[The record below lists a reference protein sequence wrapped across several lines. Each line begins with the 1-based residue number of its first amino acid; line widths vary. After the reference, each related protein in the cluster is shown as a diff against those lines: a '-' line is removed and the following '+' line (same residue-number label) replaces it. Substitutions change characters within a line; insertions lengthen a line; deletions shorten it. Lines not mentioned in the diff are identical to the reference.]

1 MPAADTLLVFTVTAL
16 ALILVPG
23 PGLLLLLASGVAY
36 GRRTAVFSSLGLE
49 TGTAVYV
56 AATATGLSALLA
68 SSTLAFSIV
77 RYLGAAYLVVLGV
90 RTLIGRTRST
100 IGDPPSPPTSQH
112 TPSEPLPGQAYRQ
125 ALLVG
130 ITNPKIA
137 LFFVA
142 LFPQFIEPH
151 RGAAAGQVLVLGAV
165 FVTLALAVDLLVAT
179 TAGALGRW
187 LARRP
192 SFARR
197 QRYVTGPIYLVLGAA
212 AAGDPR
218 GH

>member
-1 MPAADTLLVFTVTAL
+1 MPTADTLLVFTFAAL

-23 PGLLLLLASGVAY
+23 PGMVLLLARGVAF
-36 GRRTAVFSSLGLE
+36 GRRAAVFSSLGLE
-49 TGTAVYV
+49 TGTGVYV

-68 SSTLAFSIV
+68 SSAVAFAFV
-77 RYLGAAYLVVLGV
+77 RYLGAVYLVVLGV
-90 RTLIGRTRST
+90 RTLAGGSKGTV
-100 IGDPPSPPTSQH
+100 DHAPYQPT
-112 TPSEPLPGQAYRQ
+112 PAELLPGRAYRQ

-137 LFFVA
+137 IFFVA
-142 LFPQFIEPH
+142 FFPQFIDPH

-179 TAGALGRW
+179 TAGTVGGW

-192 SFARR
+192 SLARR
-197 QRYVTGPIYLVLGAA
+197 QRHVTASIYLALGAA
-212 AAGDPR
+212 AAGGPGR
-218 GH
+218 G

>member
-1 MPAADTLLVFTVTAL
+1 MPTTDSLLLFTLAAL

-23 PGLLLLLASGVAY
+23 PGMLLLLARGLAF
-36 GRRTAVFSSLGLE
+36 GRRAAVFSSLGLE
-49 TGTAVYV
+49 TGTGVYV

-68 SSTLAFSIV
+68 SSALAFSFV
-77 RYLGAAYLVVLGV
+77 RYLGAGYLMVLGV
-90 RTLIGRTRST
+90 RTLLGRTRRT
-100 IGDPPSPPTSQH
+100 LEPTSAQPG
-112 TPSEPLPGQAYRQ
+112 PSELLSGPAYRQ

-142 LFPQFIEPH
+142 FFPQFIDPQ

-179 TAGALGRW
+179 AAGSVGRR

-197 QRYVTGPIYLVLGAA
+197 GRYVTGSIYLALGAA
-212 AAGDPR
+212 AAGGPSR
-218 GH
+218 G

>member
-1 MPAADTLLVFTVTAL
+1 MPTSDTLLVFTVAAL

-23 PGLLLLLASGVAY
+23 PGILLLLARGVAF
-36 GRRTAVFSSLGLE
+36 GRRAAVFSSLGLE
-49 TGTAVYV
+49 TGTSVYV

-68 SSTLAFSIV
+68 SSTFAFSLV

-90 RTLIGRTRST
+90 RTLIGGKQGTV
-100 IGDPPSPPTSQH
+100 DH
-112 TPSEPLPGQAYRQ
+112 TPSQPTPSELLPGRAYRQ

-137 LFFVA
+137 IFFVA
-142 LFPQFIEPH
+142 LFPQFIDPQ
-151 RGAAAGQVLVLGAV
+151 RGAAAGQVLVLGAI

-179 TAGALGRW
+179 TAGTVGGW

-192 SFARR
+192 SLARR
-197 QRYVTGPIYLVLGAA
+197 QRYVTASIYLALGAA
-212 AAGDPR
+212 AAGGPSR
-218 GH
+218 G

>member
-100 IGDPPSPPTSQH
+100 IGDPPSPLS
-112 TPSEPLPGQAYRQ
+112 SAD
-125 ALLVG
+125 
-130 ITNPKIA
+130 
-137 LFFVA
+137 
-142 LFPQFIEPH
+142 
-151 RGAAAGQVLVLGAV
+151 AGP
-165 FVTLALAVDLLVAT
+165 T
-179 TAGALGRW
+179 TAKTRLATSTNALK
-187 LARRP
+187 
-192 SFARR
+192 
-197 QRYVTGPIYLVLGAA
+197 
-212 AAGDPR
+212 
-218 GH
+218 

>member
-1 MPAADTLLVFTVTAL
+1 
-16 ALILVPG
+16 
-23 PGLLLLLASGVAY
+23 
-36 GRRTAVFSSLGLE
+36 
-49 TGTAVYV
+49 
-56 AATATGLSALLA
+56 
-68 SSTLAFSIV
+68 
-77 RYLGAAYLVVLGV
+77 
-90 RTLIGRTRST
+90 
-100 IGDPPSPPTSQH
+100 

-212 AAGDPR
+212 AG
-218 GH
+218 G